1 MDCVD
6 LSVIPQFGG
15 TCWFNA
21 ILTIAL
27 YSQNVRKI
35 LIKESKNWSKSNS
48 FLMVLKAVLI
58 KYYHQQ
64 DKVQDFFSKIKPE
77 SILFKMIKTYN
88 DVELLNFFKTSIKNG
103 TALGFDP
110 DYITRFFK
118 YIGIKTLDIVI
129 IKQKGWIYNRN
140 NYYLNTDKEFTFIY
154 DKVNKNKFSLLKD
167 DLEYYKNPELAKVK
181 KAKIVEETS
190 KILEDIPDILI
201 VKHEDLIKLQKDNYN
216 FLDYYM
222 KEFNSS
228 SYNFNSRG
236 LDTYDDIV
244 ILNGHTY
251 KLDAVTLNN
260 YNGDIGLGHAI
271 AGITCNENHYVYN
284 GWNSETAEPALK
296 SELVK
301 TINPCSLMKYDWD
314 VKKNEDFCLNP
325 KSCKLD
331 FVTHKKDLCFSF
343 GKGKR
348 ILIYTRLINDE
359 NSSHITSVVSDLKLS
374 GLSTVIRDIYDIKNL
389 TDDEI
394 IGNLKRDF
402 NINLPPIVKDNRAAL
417 EKYYYNILYKR
428 AGKRKLKSNNNK
440 K

>member
-1 MDCVD
+1 MECVN

-21 ILTIAL
+21 ILIVAL

-35 LIKESKNWSKSNS
+35 LIKESKKWSKSNS

-58 KYYHQQ
+58 KYYNQPE
-64 DKVQDFFSKIKPE
+64 KVQDFFSKIKPE

-88 DVELLNFFKTSIKNG
+88 DVELLNFFKAAIKDG
-103 TALGFDP
+103 SGLGFDS
-110 DYITRFFK
+110 DFIIRFFK

-129 IKQKGWIYNRN
+129 TKEKGWIYNKT

-154 DKVNKNKFSLLKD
+154 DKLNKNKFTLLKD
-167 DLEYYKNPELAKVK
+167 ELKYYKNPELAKEK
-181 KAKIVEETS
+181 KLTVIEETS
-190 KILEDIPDILI
+190 RILEDIPDILI
-201 VKHEDLIKLQKDNYN
+201 IKHEDLITFQKDNYN

-228 SYNFNSRG
+228 TYNFNSRG
-236 LDTYDDIV
+236 LDTYDDI
-244 ILNGHTY
+244 IHLNGHIY

-271 AGITCNENHYVYN
+271 AGITCNENRYVYN
-284 GWNSETAEPALK
+284 GWNSGTMEPALK
-296 SELVK
+296 SGLK
-301 TINPCSLMKYDWD
+301 TVNPCSLMKYDWD
-314 VKKNEDFCLNP
+314 IKKDEDFCLNP
-325 KSCKLD
+325 ETCKLD
-331 FVTHKKDLCFSF
+331 FVTQKKDLCFSF

-348 ILIYTRLINDE
+348 ILIYTRLIDDESNDTYL
-359 NSSHITSVVSDLKLS
+359 STSDFKLS
-374 GLSTVIRDIYDIKNL
+374 GLSTVIKDIYDIKNL

-394 IGNLKRDF
+394 INNLKRDF

-417 EKYYYNILYKR
+417 ERYYYNVLFKK
-428 AGKRKLKSNNNK
+428 AGKRQLKKN
-440 K
+440 